1 MTSNQKLLLIALGVF
16 ALFLL
21 VSQFA
26 LGQLLLTAG
35 GDMRNSLLKAH
46 KHLGH
51 TMFAVTLAY
60 LFLSLWRVINTPT
73 LPRSKS

>member
-1 MTSNQKLLLIALGVF
+1 LTSNQKLVLIALGVF

-21 VSQFA
+21 IGQFA
-26 LGQLLLTAG
+26 LGQLLLTAA
-35 GDMRNSLLKAH
+35 GDMRNSLLKTH

-60 LFLSLWRVINTPT
+60 IFLSLWRIINSTT
-73 LPRSKS
+73 VPRTKS